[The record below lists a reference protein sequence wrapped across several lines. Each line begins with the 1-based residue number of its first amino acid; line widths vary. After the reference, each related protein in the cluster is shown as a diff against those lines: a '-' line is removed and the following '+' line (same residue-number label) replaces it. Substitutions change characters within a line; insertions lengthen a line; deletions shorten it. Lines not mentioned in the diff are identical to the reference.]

1 MREHSVFV
9 KCIFKEWY
17 LYYYLVVVLW
27 CLLNAV
33 MFQWITMMINVL
45 VLDGRVTYI
54 QYYWNKLSAICALR
68 SLLTKYIILFRT
80 HTQRTGAS
88 YSWSFEVWTLVL
100 KVAYRVVRRW
110 RMSVLLLS
118 CSGSYCPLSSE
129 SFVFSIMSNLMDL
142 LRSYVIDKVNHSA
155 WN

>member
-1 MREHSVFV
+1 MLCWLNVMREHSVFV

-54 QYYWNKLSAICALR
+54 QYY
-68 SLLTKYIILFRT
+68 
-80 HTQRTGAS
+80 
-88 YSWSFEVWTLVL
+88 
-100 KVAYRVVRRW
+100 
-110 RMSVLLLS
+110 
-118 CSGSYCPLSSE
+118 
-129 SFVFSIMSNLMDL
+129 
-142 LRSYVIDKVNHSA
+142 
-155 WN
+155 